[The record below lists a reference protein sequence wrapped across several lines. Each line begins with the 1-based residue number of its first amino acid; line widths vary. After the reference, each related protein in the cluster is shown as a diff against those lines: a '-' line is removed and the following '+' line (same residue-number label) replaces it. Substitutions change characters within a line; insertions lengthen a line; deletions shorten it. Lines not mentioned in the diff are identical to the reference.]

1 MLLSDPS
8 KVEFEMDT
16 AMDYTIYE
24 KIGDTQYR
32 PATTMSFEEYSK
44 IQERSMLKNY
54 WQNRAAGLDGESAVS
69 GRSLIPPLHISPV
82 FDRIFGG
89 SLVDIRPSGFAT
101 LDFGGKF
108 QRIDNP
114 AIPVRQQR
122 NGTFEFDQ
130 QISMNVIGKIGD
142 KMAIT
147 ANFDNN
153 NSFDFENDLRL
164 EYTGY
169 EEDIIKKIE
178 IGTVSMPVSNSLM
191 SGGQNLF
198 GIKTQLQFGRL
209 FVTGVAST
217 QRGRSDEIEL
227 EGGVQGKEFAIRG
240 SDYDD
245 NRHFFLGHFFR
256 ENYGVNGSEWL
267 NRMPQITSG
276 INITRIEVYVMNRNN
291 NTETLRNVVAFTDL
305 GEGRRVHRRDH
316 PLVGNVS
323 GTKNAPTA
331 NNANEL
337 YKNLTVPG
345 NTAFRNA
352 ELVDNELQKPA
363 YNFVKSTDYEKVNQA
378 RKLNLTEYEFHPE
391 LGYISLNKKLAND
404 EVLAVSYE
412 YTYNG
417 SRYKVGELSEDYQN
431 RPETDAIF
439 LKLLRPAKV
448 NLRVPTWDLMM
459 KNIYSLNASQ
469 INPEGFQLRI
479 IYRDDNTGIDNPSI
493 HEGARTKDVPLVQL
507 LGLDRLNQMNDPQ
520 PDGNFDFVSG
530 LTINIEKGYIIFPVL
545 EPFGSQLRQHFAPEE
560 RNFINKYVYDTLYRT
575 TKADAEQVALKNKF
589 FINGKYQASSSS
601 EIALPGINI
610 AEGSVQVYA
619 GNMPM
624 VDGVDYTVDYML
636 GRVSI
641 INQNILSSGKKIRIT
656 YEKADLFNFQTRS
669 LLGTRLDYVIN
680 EDFNVGA
687 TMLYVNERPL
697 VSRVNIGDEPIRN
710 TQYGFDVNYK
720 KDSRFLTKL
729 VDALPFIQTKEI
741 SSINLSAEFAQ
752 LLPGTSN

>member
-1 MLLSDPS
+1 MFSNENFFSSKSEKTSLAWNIEKDFSGVFQDTLKKDTLKQDTLKQDSLKNRVKDQPYKGSKKSTYEPKDRFGDPFSEKTSPSPLLLSDPS
-8 KVEFEMDT
+8 QLEFEIDT

-24 KIGDTQYR
+24 KIGETQYR

-44 IQERSMLKNY
+44 LQEKSMLKNY
-54 WQNRAAGLDGESAVS
+54 WQNRASGLDGESAVS
-69 GRSLIPPLHISPV
+69 GRSLIPPIHISPV

-101 LDFGGKF
+101 LDFGGRF

-122 NGTFEFDQ
+122 NGSFEFDQ

-153 NSFDFENDLRL
+153 NSFDFENDLRV

-178 IGTVSMPVSNSLM
+178 IGNVSMPINNSLM

-209 FVTGVAST
+209 FVTGIAST
-217 QRGRSDEIEL
+217 QRGRSDVIEL
-227 EGGVQGKEFAIRG
+227 EGGVQGKEFSIRG

-256 ENYGVNGSEWL
+256 ENYGVNRERREWL
-267 NRMPQITSG
+267 HQMPQITSG
-276 INITRIEVYVMNRNN
+276 INITRLEVYVMNRNN

-305 GEGRRVHRRDH
+305 GEGRRIHRSGH
-316 PLVGNVS
+316 PLIGEGVATV
-323 GTKNAPTA
+323 TPTA
-331 NNANEL
+331 NDANML
-337 YKNLTVPG
+337 YRSLTG
-345 NTAFRNA
+345 DSRFRNA
-352 ELVDNELQKPA
+352 DEVDRVLQDETNK
-363 YNFVKSTDYEKVNQA
+363 FVKSTDYDRVNQA

-417 SRYKVGELSEDYQN
+417 KRYKVGELSEDYQN
-431 RPETDAIF
+431 RPETEAIF

-469 INPEGFQLRI
+469 INPEGFQLRV
-479 IYRDDNTGIDNPSI
+479 IYRDDNTGIDNPSL
-493 HEGARTKDVPLVQL
+493 HEGARTKDIPLVQL

-530 LTINIEKGYIIFPVL
+530 VTVNPEKGYIIFPVL

-560 RNFINKYVYDTLYRT
+560 RNLINKYVYDTLYT
-575 TKADAEQVALKNKF
+575 
-589 FINGKYQASSSS
+589 
-601 EIALPGINI
+601 
-610 AEGSVQVYA
+610 
-619 GNMPM
+619 
-624 VDGVDYTVDYML
+624 
-636 GRVSI
+636 
-641 INQNILSSGKKIRIT
+641 
-656 YEKADLFNFQTRS
+656 
-669 LLGTRLDYVIN
+669 
-680 EDFNVGA
+680 
-687 TMLYVNERPL
+687 
-697 VSRVNIGDEPIRN
+697 
-710 TQYGFDVNYK
+710 
-720 KDSRFLTKL
+720 
-729 VDALPFIQTKEI
+729 
-741 SSINLSAEFAQ
+741 
-752 LLPGTSN
+752 